1 MLWRLRSSEEIIGRL
16 LSCTLL
22 IWVLISP
29 RSVCSD
35 TALAATVTL
44 SIICDTCTAASRRR
58 TVLES
63 TITPSK
69 TRTANAGALMVIL
82 YGPGWRSLNR
92 YTPRSSVDTSRAT
105 PVALFRAS
113 TLAVGTAAPEGSVTL
128 PVSDPYST
136 WAWREEPSEMASNTA
151 AETTL
156 RRKARADMAG
166 RIWA

>member
-1 MLWRLRSSEEIIGRL
+1 
-16 LSCTLL
+16 
-22 IWVLISP
+22 
-29 RSVCSD
+29 
-35 TALAATVTL
+35 
-44 SIICDTCTAASRRR
+44 
-58 TVLES
+58 
-63 TITPSK
+63 SK

-136 WAWREEPSEMASNTA
+136 WAWREEPSDTASKTA

-156 RRKARADMAG
+156 RRKARADMAV
-166 RIWA
+166 RIWALLYIKTESGVNCGGNAKVLVGSFAASVDPVDS